1 MATPAQLQRQFQR
14 ELQAHQEGVER
25 LRLATTRAEERSYA
39 SSALYGQKLVDQ
51 GLGATIEAIEAKR
64 NQIASGSTG
73 EFAAATALLSN
84 IPSSTLALIT
94 VKTAVDLV
102 FSKDKRSP
110 HGIPLTHVVR
120 GIGVRVYDECLL
132 SQFSQAQ
139 PEAYSN
145 TRIHKTKGYGYR
157 VAKYRAAMRR
167 ISHEALSW
175 THSQKTKVGAWLLD
189 RLCSATGWFH
199 SINTFT
205 GRGRQLTTLK
215 AAPEVLTFI
224 EALMKAAEAVSAC
237 YWPMLCEPN
246 NWQPDLQAES
256 GGYLTAELRS
266 GSRGRL
272 IRGLSHSKASQSFPL
287 KERPEDETHLR
298 PQSQQGFSEVATVK
312 REGETALTLIQG
324 GESPKT
330 NNPAILVSSPLH
342 PQESSSDVEHVPAR
356 CHPSPGVPSLEVPVR
371 FLNAIQQVAF
381 QINKPLLEVALR
393 CQEARVSIGSFRNSD
408 PLPLPHKPDPWETAT
423 EEEQV
428 TYKRG
433 RVLVEEEN
441 LLLAQRNYQTTET
454 IHIAKMYQDE
464 ESFWFPWSFDFRGRV
479 YPLANHLHPQGTDFA
494 RSLLVSAYS
503 GPADR
508 EWLGFQVATTYG
520 LGKETMLDRQLWVEA
535 HQGLIEGVALDPIG
549 TISTWQAADEPWQF
563 LAACIEFH
571 ACFIAKARSWSNLLV
586 GFDATCSGLQHLSAL
601 TRDRK
606 AAELVNVAPTERPSD
621 AYKTVA
627 EAAKPHLPEE
637 FHPLIT
643 RKLTKRVVMCL
654 PYGLTQSSARD
665 YLRQALPKGHGIP
678 LQDLVQAVYVK
689 AIPEVLPG
697 PMKARKWI
705 QQAVDQAAN
714 DTGLPVAFTSPSG
727 FPVVLDKRV
736 FPTELVDT
744 KLMGKRI
751 RLTVADFDAE
761 HAPLNTRKIT
771 IGSVPNLIHAF
782 DAALLHQAFVDWER
796 PIALVHDCISTLS
809 CDVRWTMD
817 HIRDTF
823 ATMYAEDQLSQWADQ
838 LGVPL
843 DPEVMINTL
852 NPAEIRQSNYLF
864 C

>member
-73 EFAAATALLSN
+73 EFAAATALLKG

-102 FSKDKRSP
+102 FSKDQRSP

-145 TRIHKTKGYGYR
+145 TRIHKAKGYGYR

-175 THSQKTKVGAWLLD
+175 THTQKAKVGAWLLD

-199 SINTFT
+199 STNTFT

-287 KERPEDETHLR
+287 KERP
-298 PQSQQGFSEVATVK
+298 QSQQGFSEVATVK

-324 GESPKT
+324 GKSPKT
-330 NNPAILVSSPLH
+330 NNPAILVSS
-342 PQESSSDVEHVPAR
+342 
-356 CHPSPGVPSLEVPVR
+356 PSPGVPSLEVPVR

-393 CQEARVSIGSFRNSD
+393 CQKARVSIGSFRNSD
-408 PLPLPHKPDPWETAT
+408 PLPIPHKPDPWDDAT
-423 EEEQV
+423 EEEQ
-428 TYKRG
+428 TAYKKG

-441 LLLAQRNYQTTET
+441 TLLAQRNYQTTE
-454 IHIAKMYQDE
+454 ILHIAKMYQDE

-508 EWLGFQVATTYG
+508 EWLAFQVATSWG
-520 LGKETMLDRQLWVEA
+520 LGKETMQERQDWVDASLEV
-535 HQGLIEGVALDPIG
+535 IKGVALDPMG
-549 TISTWQAADEPWQF
+549 TISTWQGADEPWQF

-571 ACFIAKARSWSNLLV
+571 ACFIACERTWSNLLI

-627 EAAKPHLPEE
+627 EASKPHLPEE

-678 LQDLVQAVYVK
+678 LQDLVKAVYVK

-705 QQAVDQAAN
+705 QQAVDQATSN
-714 DTGLPVAFTSPSG
+714 TGLPAAFTSPSG

-744 KLMGKRI
+744 KLLGKRI
-751 RLTVADFDAE
+751 RLTVADFDAGN
-761 HAPLNTRKIT
+761 APLNTRKIT

-782 DAALLHQAFVDWER
+782 DAALLHLAFTDWER

-809 CDVRWTMD
+809 CDVRWTME

-823 ATMYAEDQLSQWADQ
+823 ATMYAEPQLSNWADQ
-838 LGVPL
+838 LGVPM

-852 NPAEIRQSNYLF
+852 DPAEIRQSNYLF